1 VRAEPE
7 PVEEAGAFVCF
18 WDRDHL
24 TRFAALTD
32 LSPRGGEVIR
42 PKNFSS
48 PGGEVGEGGA
58 RTGWGGRSSCV
69 FLGPGPPHPVRCAHR
84 PLPRRRRGDSAQEL

>member
-1 VRAEPE
+1 MF
-7 PVEEAGAFVCF
+7 EACPQVSGGASVIPSPSFE
-18 WDRDHL
+18 RDHL

-32 LSPRGGEVIR
+32 LSPGGGEVIR

-58 RTGWGGRSSCV
+58 RTG
-69 FLGPGPPHPVRCAHR
+69 
-84 PLPRRRRGDSAQEL
+84 